1 MFFSPC
7 MPDIPLIFITLMFGM
22 ELKNV
27 FKTYHKKW
35 KHHVVSHR
43 AVLDFFIW
51 RYASRLFR
59 IIVRRIRVY
68 VLWHIFIKHH
78 STSQRTIFL
87 TYCDITRWSF
97 HYCIRIWRISIV
109 FYHPDKWFVTYVT
122 QSRVSFSNHSM
133 AFRWI
138 IFLNL
143 KRAFPEIESIK
154 SHKR

>member
-43 AVLDFFIW
+43 TVLDFFIW

-78 STSQRTIFL
+78 STSQRKIFL
-87 TYCDITRWSF
+87 RYVRLRWLSEYEEF
-97 HYCIRIWRISIV
+97 LLF

-122 QSRVSFSNHSM
+122 QSHVSFSNHSM
-133 AFRWI
+133 AFGWI
-138 IFLNL
+138 IFLDL
-143 KRAFPEIESIK
+143 KRAFSWIESIK
-154 SHKR
+154 SHQR